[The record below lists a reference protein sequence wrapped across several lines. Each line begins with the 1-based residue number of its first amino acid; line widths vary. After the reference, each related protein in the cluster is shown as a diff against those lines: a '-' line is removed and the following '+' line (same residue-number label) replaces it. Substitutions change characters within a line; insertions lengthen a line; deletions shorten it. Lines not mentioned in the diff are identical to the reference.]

1 MKTKLLCLILIISIV
16 FTLSSCSKKEEYP
29 LTIGDYHATEGV
41 LAYYIDRI
49 MAAPKDYGVNKDDSE
64 AIIKKAVSVCRD
76 IACAEK
82 LMKDNSINLQIQ
94 YKSDIAEKTQ
104 DIWDLF
110 GEYYKSI
117 GVSKPDITK
126 INTYEAMK
134 KQLVQYYFGQNGKK
148 PVSDDKLKQQFVEMF
163 IGYKGFEGSFT
174 KLNAKGETIPM
185 TEKERENLIQEFRE
199 MANKINDGASI
210 DDVYA
215 DYCSSQ
221 GLVVTEELQVNLVKE
236 NDPMY
241 ADDFFKKVSTISH
254 GKAAPVTSGSSVYVV
269 ERSTIATSDEDAFE
283 AYREVVLDE
292 MKMPKIEAKITK
304 EAAKLKVTEESKKIN
319 EIYRN
324 VESVRSQK
332 SERH

>member
-1 MKTKLLCLILIISIV
+1 MISIV
-16 FTLSSCSKKEEYP
+16 FAFTSCSKKEDYVLKIGEYQV
-29 LTIGDYHATEGV
+29 TEGV
-41 LAYYIDRI
+41 FAYYLDRI
-49 MAAPKDYGVNKDDSE
+49 MVSPEEYGVKKDDSE
-64 AIIKKAVSVCRD
+64 AIIQKAVSVCKD

-82 LMKDNSINLQIQ
+82 LMKDNSIHLQIQ
-94 YKSDIAEKTQ
+94 YKTDIAEKTE
-104 DIWDLF
+104 DIWNLF
-110 GEYYKSI
+110 GDYYKSI

-134 KQLVQYYFGQNGKK
+134 KQLVQYYFGQDGQK
-148 PVSDDKLKQQFVEMF
+148 PISDEKLKQKFVEMF

-185 TEKERENLIQEFRE
+185 TEKERENLIDEFRS

-215 DYCSSQ
+215 DYCTSQ

-236 NDPMY
+236 KDPMY

-269 ERSTIATSDEDAFE
+269 ERATIATSDEDAFE
-283 AYREVVLDE
+283 AYREEVLDE
-292 MKMPKIEAKITK
+292 MKMPAIEAKIEK
-304 EAAKLKVTEESKKIN
+304 GAAKLEVIQESKKLN
-319 EIYRN
+319 EIYKD
-324 VESVRSQK
+324 VEMVRSRK
-332 SERH
+332 GA